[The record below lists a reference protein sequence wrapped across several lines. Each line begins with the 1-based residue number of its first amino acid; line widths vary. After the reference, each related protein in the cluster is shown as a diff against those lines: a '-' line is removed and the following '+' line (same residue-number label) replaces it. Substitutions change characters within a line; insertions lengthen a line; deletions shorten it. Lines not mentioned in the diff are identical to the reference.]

1 MINENDFTTHAGPT
15 LHPKSMDHDDL
26 QIIDAA
32 IKRMMELNGD
42 QRNRHFSTVQKML
55 DAAATGTGR
64 FGALLHEPY
73 RNGAGVSGHARH
85 PTTTKEE
92 FVDADGDF
100 DLVKYDNALSDNLD
114 AMGMNEETRQRA
126 AELFF
131 EAVEARLFHEDDEF
145 RQQLYELLEDCVPSP
160 FISNEDLDIVEILAN
175 RVADLEDALE
185 YVESENEA
193 LEEEIRA
200 EVDDYKA
207 DLQQHEALNFRS
219 PKKSSINEW
228 MLESDESNADALF
241 NEDREAHVGDLEMRA
256 YLNAYRKEEF

>member
-42 QRNRHFSTVQKML
+42 QRNRHFSMVQKML

-64 FGALLHEPY
+64 FGDLLHEPY

-131 EAVEARLFHEDDEF
+131 EAVEARLFHDDDEF

-200 EVDDYKA
+200 EADDYRA
-207 DLQQHEALNFRS
+207 DLAEHEAALFRS

-228 MLESDESNADALF
+228 MLEADESNADALF
-241 NEDREAHVGDLEMRA
+241 NEDREQHVGDPEMRA